1 MQVTK
6 NEKIV
11 KVIKEETFD
20 ITGLTK
26 AQAIALLALVANSNG
41 NFLYDLYKNL
51 DEQLGMRNGID
62 QKVPLRDYKGNTFTA
77 NFCAV
82 AGVINQ
88 LAQE

>member
-11 KVIKEETFD
+11 QVIKEETFD

-26 AQAIALLALVANSNG
+26 AQAIALYAVVGRTNG
-41 NFLYDLYKNL
+41 ELLYEIFLELKK
-51 DEQLGMRNGID
+51 QLG
-62 QKVPLRDYKGNTFTA
+62 QKFYVGDELKTTEGEQHIQNVNA
-77 NFCAV
+77 IEV
-82 AGVINQ
+82 EINL

>member
-11 KVIKEETFD
+11 QVIKEETFD

-26 AQAIALLALVANSNG
+26 AQAIALYAVISRTNG
-41 NFLYDLYKNL
+41 NHLYEIFLELKK
-51 DEQLGMRNGID
+51 QLG
-62 QKVPLRDYKGNTFTA
+62 QKFYVGDELETITGEQHIQN
-77 NFCAV
+77 V
-82 AGVINQ
+82 AAIEAKINL

>member
-26 AQAIALLALVANSNG
+26 AEAIALYAVVGRTNG
-41 NFLYDLYKNL
+41 KHLYKIFLEL
-51 DEQLGMRNGID
+51 DKQLG
-62 QKVPLRDYKGNTFTA
+62 QKFYVGDDLETDTGDHSILNVRA
-77 NFCAV
+77 IESR
-82 AGVINQ
+82 INL

>member
-11 KVIKEETFD
+11 QVIKEETFD

-26 AQAIALLALVANSNG
+26 AQAIALYAVISRTNG
-41 NFLYDLYKNL
+41 NHLYEIFLELKK
-51 DEQLGMRNGID
+51 QLG
-62 QKVPLRDYKGNTFTA
+62 QKFYVGGELETTTGEQHILDVNAIKA
-77 NFCAV
+77 K
-82 AGVINQ
+82 INL

>member
-11 KVIKEETFD
+11 QVIKEETFD

-26 AQAIALLALVANSNG
+26 AQAIALYAVIGRTNG
-41 NFLYDLYKNL
+41 NHLYEIFLELKY
-51 DEQLGMRNGID
+51 QLG
-62 QKVPLRDYKGNTFTA
+62 QKFYVGGELETLTGEQHIQNVDALEAK
-77 NFCAV
+77 
-82 AGVINQ
+82 INL

>member
-11 KVIKEETFD
+11 QVIKEETFD

-26 AQAIALLALVANSNG
+26 AEAIALLALVANSNG
-41 NFLYDLYKNL
+41 DFLYDLYKNL
-51 DEQLGMRNGID
+51 DEQLDMKNSID
-62 QKVPLRDYKGNTFTA
+62 LKVPLRDYKGNKFTA
-77 NFCAV
+77 DFCAI
-82 AGVINQ
+82 AGVINL

>member
-11 KVIKEETFD
+11 QVIKEETFD

-26 AQAIALLALVANSNG
+26 AEAIALYAVVGRTNG
-41 NFLYDLYKNL
+41 ELLYEIYLELKK
-51 DEQLGMRNGID
+51 QLGQEFYVGGELETTEGEQHIQNVRAIEA
-62 QKVPLRDYKGNTFTA
+62 K
-77 NFCAV
+77 
-82 AGVINQ
+82 INQ

>member
-26 AQAIALLALVANSNG
+26 AQAIALYAVVGRTNGAL
-41 NFLYDLYKNL
+41 LYEIYLELKK
-51 DEQLGMRNGID
+51 QLGQEFYVGGELETTEGEQHIQNVRAIEA
-62 QKVPLRDYKGNTFTA
+62 K
-77 NFCAV
+77 
-82 AGVINQ
+82 INQ